1 MELIYLKAG
10 EVSRLA
16 YRSGYTYIPLMS
28 FMGLHTPLSE
38 DEARSLRAGTR
49 VLITGTLY
57 TARDMA
63 HRRIVEAIS
72 RGEPPPFDLEGQII
86 YYVGPTPPRPG
97 FPVGSA
103 GPTTSSRMDPYT
115 PKLLALGLRGTV
127 GKGERG
133 EEVVEAMKRYGA
145 VYFAAVGG
153 AGAFLARH
161 IKSAELVAYPDLGPE
176 AVYRL
181 YVEEFPVLVAQ
192 DARGGNVYR
201 CP

>member
-1 MELIYLKAG
+1 MRIVQDILIF
-10 EVSRLA
+10 
-16 YRSGYTYIPLMS
+16 RSGIMS
-28 FMGLHTPLSE
+28 FIGLHTPLSE

-86 YYVGPTPPRPG
+86 YYVGPTPPGPG

-103 GPTTSSRMDPYT
+103 GPTPSSRMDPYT

-153 AGAFLARH
+153 AGALLARH
-161 IKSAELVAYPDLGPE
+161 IKSVELVAYPDLGPE

-201 CP
+201 YP

>member
-1 MELIYLKAG
+1 MRIVQDILIF
-10 EVSRLA
+10 
-16 YRSGYTYIPLMS
+16 RSGIMS
-28 FMGLHTPLSE
+28 FIGLHTPLSE

-153 AGAFLARH
+153 AGALLARH
-161 IKSAELVAYPDLGPE
+161 IKSVELVAYPDLGPE

-201 CP
+201 YP